1 MSVFAKGG
9 IMTIYK
15 SNGFISNGWLAL
27 IFITLGLSLSI
38 PVRADEL
45 SLADK
50 PLFTSA
56 GYLPNILVIIDNSN
70 SMDEAASGLA
80 VGSDSPE
87 SKSEI
92 ARGVIKELITS
103 YNGKINLGLMAYQQS
118 GVVSQKLHNSFYDVS
133 FDPANYNP
141 DYIGDR
147 DSITKKYSTPNISNP
162 GFDIYYNI
170 GLPFYFPA
178 DSGSAYCYS
187 KIISCCNKSALAK
200 GTKGLT
206 FLSQIP

>member
-1 MSVFAKGG
+1 MNVFTKGV

-15 SNGFISNGWLAL
+15 SNSFISNGWLAL

-38 PVRADEL
+38 PVRAAEL

-70 SMDEAASGLA
+70 SMDEAANGSA
-80 VGSDSPE
+80 VGSDSSE

-92 ARGVIKELITS
+92 ARGVIKELITT

-118 GVVSQKLHNSFYDVS
+118 GVVGLNLHK
-133 FDPANYNP
+133 
-141 DYIGDR
+141 DR
-147 DSITKKYSTPNISNP
+147 
-162 GFDIYYNI
+162 
-170 GLPFYFPA
+170 
-178 DSGSAYCYS
+178 
-187 KIISCCNKSALAK
+187 KSVV
-200 GTKGLT
+200 
-206 FLSQIP
+206 